1 MNRFETADLASSDE
15 DEEKRIFLP
24 RNICGDTCKLSHKTT
39 NIFEI
44 VLSLKEIAIIIGANE
59 ITPGPLCQYTV
70 ICFVR

>member
-1 MNRFETADLASSDE
+1 MNCFETADLASSDE
-15 DEEKRIFLP
+15 DEEKLIFLP
-24 RNICGDTCKLSHKTT
+24 RNICGVTCKLSHKMT

-59 ITPGPLCQYTV
+59 ITPCPLCQYTV